1 MTSSRQLDGQSA
13 TAVSASCRKA
23 SEARPSARVLG
34 VILAGGLSSRMRGP
48 EKTRLGLGGK
58 PLIAHA
64 IDRLRPQVDRVVI
77 NANGDAE
84 RFAEFR
90 LTVVADLN
98 DDREGPLAGVLAGM
112 DWGRSHGFSHVVT
125 VAGDTPF
132 FPMDLAARLQA
143 QAAASETP
151 IALAASEAPGRG
163 LVRHPTFGIW
173 PVSLADDLQRALAA
187 GTRKVVLWT
196 DEHGAATAAFGQG
209 PPDPFFNVNRPE
221 DLAIAEQLLKA
232 RAQ

>member
-1 MTSSRQLDGQSA
+1 MTSSRQVVGQRA
-13 TAVSASCRKA
+13 AAVSAPCREAGAVRPISC
-23 SEARPSARVLG
+23 VLG

-48 EKTRLGLGGK
+48 EKTLLGLGGK

-90 LTVVADLN
+90 LPVVADLTE
-98 DDREGPLAGVLAGM
+98 DRAGPLAGVLAGM
-112 DWGRSHGFSHVVT
+112 DWGRRHGFSHVVT

-132 FPMDLAARLQA
+132 FPMDLVARLRA
-143 QAAASETP
+143 QAAASEAP

-163 LVRHPTFGIW
+163 LLRHPTFGLW
-173 PVSLADDLQRALAA
+173 PVSLADDLKRALAA

-196 DEHGAATAAFGQG
+196 DEHGAATAAFVQG

-221 DLAIAEQLLKA
+221 DLKVAEQLLKA
-232 RAQ
+232 CVQ

>member
-1 MTSSRQLDGQSA
+1 MTSAKQPQTAASA
-13 TAVSASCRKA
+13 TCRENGA
-23 SEARPSARVLG
+23 ARADSRVLG

-48 EKTRLGLGGK
+48 EKTLLALGGK

-64 IDRLRPQVDRVVI
+64 VDRLRPQVDCVVI

-90 LTVVADLN
+90 LPVVADLTE
-98 DDREGPLAGVLAGM
+98 DRAGPLAGVLAGM
-112 DWGRSHGFSHVVT
+112 GWGRCNGFSHVVT

-132 FPMDLAARLQA
+132 FPMNLVPRLWAKAAESGA
-143 QAAASETP
+143 P
-151 IALAASEAPGRG
+151 IALAASEEPGRG
-163 LVRHPTFGIW
+163 LLRHPTFGLW
-173 PVSLADDLQRALAA
+173 PVSLADDLERALAA
-187 GTRKVVLWT
+187 GMRKVVNWT
-196 DEHGAATAAFGQG
+196 DRHGAATAAFDPG

-232 RAQ
+232 CVQ